1 MSDKNLDIEKVLD
14 ILGNETRRRIL
25 RYLAEEPRYFIQLS
39 KELGVSQQAVLKHL
53 EILQALNLVE
63 SFAEK
68 SDLAGPDRKY
78 YRLNRSLILTI
89 GLSEDVFRMKMREY
103 DNTEEAMTN
112 LTGFE
117 EAWQK
122 ILDTEEI
129 AELILKSKRLIN
141 KIDENIIRIDERR
154 SDVVRLRQ
162 DVTNLVHEK
171 IRSIF
176 NSKLE
181 RRIIYSLIESPEKL
195 DIENLAEEFDVREK
209 EIIQSI
215 KEIQK
220 KLKIII

>member
-1 MSDKNLDIEKVLD
+1 LSDKNLDIEKVLD

-129 AELILKSKRLIN
+129 AELILKSKKLIN